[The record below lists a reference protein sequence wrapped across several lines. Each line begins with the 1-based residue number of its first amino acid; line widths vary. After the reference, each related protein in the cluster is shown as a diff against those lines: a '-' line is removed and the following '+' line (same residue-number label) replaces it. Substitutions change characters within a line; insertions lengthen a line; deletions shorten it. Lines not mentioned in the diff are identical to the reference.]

1 MLDLYFDVSRFLR
14 VAEGFDERYVTCYQA
29 DGGDIRVK
37 LFCTDPSKELSES
50 LDKAKSSVF
59 FSATLT
65 PMNYFR
71 SALGCGEDAASY
83 VLPSP
88 FPAQHLQVLVHDR
101 IATTY
106 KKRGQTR
113 GALTRLL
120 TTFVEQ
126 KQGNYLLYFPS
137 YEYMSAV
144 GQEFA
149 AFSAGVETIV
159 QRPDMD
165 EAERGAFLERFSG
178 DNTNTLVGFAVMG
191 GFFGEGIDLAGE
203 RLTGAAIVGV
213 GLPGLSPER
222 DQIRDHFDRTTASGF
237 DYAYVFPGMNRVL
250 QAAGRVIRSASD
262 RGTIL
267 LVDERFAQ
275 ARYRSLLPAEW
286 QPVSVASDVQLKETL
301 IKFWSHQASIPV

>member
-1 MLDLYFDVSRFLR
+1 M
-14 VAEGFDERYVTCYQA
+14 
-29 DGGDIRVK
+29 K
-37 LFCTDPSKELSES
+37 LFCTDPSRELSES
-50 LDKAKSSVF
+50 LDRAKSTVF

-65 PMNYFR
+65 PMDYFR
-71 SALGCGEDAASY
+71 TALGCGEDAASY

-88 FPAQHLQVLVHDR
+88 FPAEHLRVLVHDR

-113 GALTRLL
+113 VALTRLL

-137 YEYMSAV
+137 YEYMSAL

-149 AFSAGVETIV
+149 ELAAEVETIV

-178 DNTNTLVGFAVMG
+178 DNTDTLVGFAVMG
-191 GFFGEGIDLAGE
+191 GFFGEGIDLVGE

-222 DQIRDHFDRTTASGF
+222 DQIRDHFDRTAASGF

-286 QPVSVASDVQLKETL
+286 QPVSVATELELRESLSA
-301 IKFWSHQASIPV
+301 FWSQAASVRV